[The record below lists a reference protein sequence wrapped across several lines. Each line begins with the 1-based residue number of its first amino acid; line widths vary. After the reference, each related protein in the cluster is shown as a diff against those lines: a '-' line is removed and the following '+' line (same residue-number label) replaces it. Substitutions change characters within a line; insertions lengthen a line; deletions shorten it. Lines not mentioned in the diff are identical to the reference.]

1 MLVRN
6 VSDTARWVAMYR
18 ALESERPDAIFHDPF
33 ARRLAGER
41 GEQILEAMPR
51 GKATSWP
58 MVVRT
63 AVFDELILRAVAR
76 DGVDCVLNLAAG
88 LDARPYR
95 LKLPPT
101 LRWIDVDLPE
111 ILAYKQEIMKNER
124 PVCQLETVPLDLIDI
139 PARRAL
145 FDRVNGENRHV
156 MVVTEGLLVYLAPG
170 DVRTLAIDLRAERTF
185 EWWLFDLASVGV
197 LEFAKKSWQKELG
210 GGTVMQFAPRE
221 GTQFFTILGW
231 WLSEFRLTMKDARRL
246 HREMPLA
253 WLFRPLMMLELRR
266 PQEKS
271 KWRTGTVL
279 LQNPVTAVRESRV
292 VSPT

>member
-18 ALESERPDAIFHDPF
+18 AMETDRPDAIFRDPY
-33 ARRLAGER
+33 ARRLAGDR
-41 GEQILEAMPR
+41 GAEIVDKMPR
-51 GKATSWP
+51 GRQTAWP

-63 AVFDELILRAVAR
+63 AVFDELILRGISR
-76 DGVDCVLNLAAG
+76 DGVNCILNLAAG
-88 LDARPYR
+88 LDVRPYR
-95 LKLPPT
+95 LALPAT

-111 ILAYKQEIMKNER
+111 ILAYKQELMADER
-124 PVCQLETVPLDLIDI
+124 PSCKLETVPLDLTDI

-145 FDRVNGENRHV
+145 FERINADNRRV
-156 MVVTEGLLVYLAPG
+156 MVVSEGLLVYLAPG
-170 DVRTLAIDLRAERTF
+170 DVRALAIDLRAERTF

-197 LEFAKKSWQKELG
+197 VEMAKRYWMKEFDIRTQ
-210 GGTVMQFAPRE
+210 MQFAPRE
-221 GTQFFTILGW
+221 GTQFFTSLGW
-231 WLSEFRLTMKDARRL
+231 WLSEFRLTMKEARRL
-246 HREMPLA
+246 NREMPLA
-253 WLFRPLMMLELRR
+253 WLFRPLMALEMRR

>member
-6 VSDTARWVAMYR
+6 VSDTARWVAMIR
-18 ALESERPDAIFHDPF
+18 ALETERPDAVFRDPY
-33 ARRLAGER
+33 ARRLAGDR
-41 GEQILEAMPR
+41 GAEILNGIPR
-51 GKATSWP
+51 GRSTTWP

-63 AVFDELILRAVAR
+63 AVFDELILRAIAR
-76 DGVDCVLNLAAG
+76 DGVDTILNLAAG

-95 LKLPPT
+95 LSLPPT

-111 ILAYKQEIMKNER
+111 ILAYKKEIMANER
-124 PVCQLETVPLDLIDI
+124 PSCKLESVALDLIDI
-139 PARRAL
+139 PARRAFFEKL
-145 FDRVNGENRHV
+145 NNEGRHV
-156 MVVTEGLLVYLAPG
+156 MVVSEGLLIYLSPG
-170 DVRTLAIDLRAERTF
+170 DVRALAIDLRAERTF

-197 LEFAKKSWQKELG
+197 LEFAQKSWQKSMG
-210 GGTVMQFAPRE
+210 GGTIMQFAPRE
-221 GTQFFTILGW
+221 GTQFFTSLGW
-231 WLSEFRLTMKDARRL
+231 WLSEFRLTLKDARRL

-253 WLFRPLMMLELRR
+253 WLWRPLMALEMRK